1 LLEPRAHELH
11 DEPLIVAVADQGR
24 AAIRLT
30 VHESIGGRD
39 VGEWSASRDGVSKT
53 IAPPRGVDGGGGSM
67 VALEE
72 SKGDFGVRTP
82 ECPAEWL
89 VALIVDEDDARE

>member
-1 LLEPRAHELH
+1 
-11 DEPLIVAVADQGR
+11 
-24 AAIRLT
+24 

-53 IAPPRGVDGGGGSM
+53 IAPPRGVDGGSM

-72 SKGDFGVRTP
+72 SKRDFGVRTP
-82 ECPAEWL
+82 ECPAERL